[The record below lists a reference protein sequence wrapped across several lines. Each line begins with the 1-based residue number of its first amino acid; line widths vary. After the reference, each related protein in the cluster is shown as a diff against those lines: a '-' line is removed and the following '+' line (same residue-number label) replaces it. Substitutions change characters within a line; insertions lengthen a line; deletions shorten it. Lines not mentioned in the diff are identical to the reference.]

1 MNRFAAE
8 AAAATRTPEEQR
20 NLDLV
25 LAMFEQVLVPLASGP
40 VDRFISPDYVQHS
53 PLAAP
58 GRDALKAFLD
68 QIRPQHPDASHSLKR
83 AFVDGDHVILHYHIS
98 RWRGDAGMMVC
109 DIFRVADGMIAE
121 HWDVIADVVEG
132 GPNPNPPW

>member
-1 MNRFAAE
+1 MPH
-8 AAAATRTPEEQR
+8 TPEEQA

-25 LAMFEQVLVPLASGP
+25 LAMFEAVLVPLDSAP

-53 PLAAP
+53 PLAPP

-68 QIRPQHPDASHSLKR
+68 DIRPKSPDATHELKR
-83 AFVDGDHVILHYHIS
+83 AFADGDHVILHYVVKRFI
-98 RWRGDAGMMVC
+98 GDPGMVVC

-121 HWDVIADVVEG
+121 HWDVIQDAVTD
-132 GPNPNPPW
+132 GPNPLPQW